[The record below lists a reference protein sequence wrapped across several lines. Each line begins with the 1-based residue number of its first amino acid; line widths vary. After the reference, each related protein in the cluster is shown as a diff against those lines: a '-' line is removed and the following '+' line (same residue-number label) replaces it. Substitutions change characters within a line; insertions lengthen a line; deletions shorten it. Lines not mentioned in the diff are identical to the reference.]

1 MTVHARGTFDVDL
14 KPLEGDTTFPALGRL
29 SIDKRFYGELE
40 ATSRGQMLSA
50 FSGVEGSAGYVAIE
64 AVSGSLHGRR
74 GAFILQHHG
83 IMTRGVG
90 DLSIVVIPDSGTEEL
105 TGLTGKVT
113 ILIED
118 GLHSYDFEYSLEEN

>member
-14 KPLEGDTTFPALGRL
+14 QPLEGDPAFAALGRL
-29 SIDKRFYGELE
+29 SIDKQFHGDLE

-50 FSGVEGSAGYVAIE
+50 VAGVAGSAGYVAIE
-64 AVSGSLHGRR
+64 QVRGLLHGRR
-74 GAFILQHHG
+74 GAFLIQHHG
-83 IMTRGVG
+83 IMARGVG
-90 DLSIVVIPDSGTEEL
+90 DLNIIVIPDSGTEEL
-105 TGLTGKVT
+105 TGLMGQMT